1 MGSHIST
8 SVKPHTIN
16 IPGSY
21 IIRKNIDGVWKEQ
34 YANITNQSS
43 QNHYEYDYGIVGF
56 HEGNCKLEQIR
67 ELTSQ
72 EKQLEAS
79 GQTFKLPQQFY
90 QSVNV

>member
-1 MGSHIST
+1 MGAQNST
-8 SVKPHTIN
+8 SVKPHNIK

-34 YANITNQSS
+34 YVNITHESTK
-43 QNHYEYDYGIVGF
+43 NHYEYEYGIVGF

-72 EKQLEAS
+72 EKQLETS